1 MTDSQR
7 FETAAIHAGQDP
19 DPATGA
25 AVGPIYQ
32 TSTYVQEGVARH
44 RGYDYSRS
52 DNPTRRALE
61 TCLAALEQARHCVA
75 FGSGMAAIATL
86 AMTLRSGERVVIPN
100 DVYGGTYRLFDKVM
114 GSLGLRYDTVDMTDL
129 AAVRET
135 LADQAAL
142 VLAESPTNPR
152 LRILDLAALAELAH
166 AAGARFV
173 VDNTFATPYLQR
185 PLRLGADAVVYS
197 ATKYLGGHSDLVM
210 GAVTVDDDE
219 LAARIRFLQGS
230 AGAVPGPFDSWL
242 LLRGLKTL
250 GVRMRQHCAN
260 AELVA
265 AFLGEHPA
273 VGRVHYP
280 GLEDFPGHRLA
291 RDQMS
296 AGGAPLYGGMVS
308 FETESEEMALRVC
321 EGTRVFFL
329 AESLGGV
336 ESLIEHPG
344 PHDPRLPGGIGDRGA
359 RHPGPALGRD
369 RAPRRPDRRPRAGS
383 GLRTPVARRLQ
394 WALWARNSSRSALV
408 STPTGCEPS
417 ATITA
422 SAPRVRSSNIS
433 STPDDRWTTGSGG
446 PMTSA
451 TSRSTASPSRKT
463 RSSRL
468 RSLIEPT
475 ISDRSPGESERDT
488 GACEIPCCSRMSI
501 ARPTFSWVPTT
512 IRSGTSRPWRS
523 FACWTSPIRA
533 RVPGRSRNPYSSI
546 QESL

>member
-61 TCLAALEQARHCVA
+61 TCLAALEEARHCVA
-75 FGSGMAAIATL
+75 FGSGMAAIAAL
-86 AMTLRSGERVVIPN
+86 AMTVRSGERIVIPD

-129 AAVRET
+129 AAVRAT
-135 LADQAAL
+135 LADEAAL

-152 LRILDLAALAELAH
+152 LRVLDLAALAELAH
-166 AAGARFV
+166 AAGAQFV

-210 GAVTVDDDE
+210 GAVTLDDDE
-219 LAARIRFLQGS
+219 LAARVRFLQGS

-260 AELVA
+260 AERIA
-265 AFLGEHPA
+265 AFLREHPA

-296 AGGAPLYGGMVS
+296 AAGEPLYGGMVS
-308 FETESEEMALRVC
+308 FETESEELALRVC
-321 EGTRVFFL
+321 ESTRVFFL

-344 PHDPRLPGGIGDRGA
+344 RMTHASLEGSGIEVPATLVRLSVGIE
-359 RHPGPALGRD
+359 HPDDLIADLAQALG
-369 RAPRRPDRRPRAGS
+369 
-383 GLRTPVARRLQ
+383 
-394 WALWARNSSRSALV
+394 
-408 STPTGCEPS
+408 
-417 ATITA
+417 
-422 SAPRVRSSNIS
+422 
-433 STPDDRWTTGSGG
+433 
-446 PMTSA
+446 
-451 TSRSTASPSRKT
+451 
-463 RSSRL
+463 
-468 RSLIEPT
+468 
-475 ISDRSPGESERDT
+475 
-488 GACEIPCCSRMSI
+488 
-501 ARPTFSWVPTT
+501 
-512 IRSGTSRPWRS
+512 
-523 FACWTSPIRA
+523 
-533 RVPGRSRNPYSSI
+533 
-546 QESL
+546 